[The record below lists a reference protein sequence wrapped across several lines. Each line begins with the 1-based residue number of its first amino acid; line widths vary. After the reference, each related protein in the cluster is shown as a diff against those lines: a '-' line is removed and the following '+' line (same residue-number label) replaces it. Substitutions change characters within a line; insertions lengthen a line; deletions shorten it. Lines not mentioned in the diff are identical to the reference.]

1 MLNDAK
7 IIKRIIVKA
16 IYNDGKIYLDKDFFK
31 PSRIEDR
38 IDTTI
43 INSGKKYIKLFT
55 LDIIRHF
62 VLYQ

>member
-1 MLNDAK
+1 MT
-7 IIKRIIVKA
+7 VKA

-43 INSGKKYIKLFT
+43 INSGKKYNKLFT